1 MQRLY
6 AGCFKNLFFNLL
18 KFKLKFHLHQTM
30 SNWKFMKRT
39 LSYSL
44 ILVISIFFTVNTL
57 AAPKII
63 PKAPA
68 IAAKSYI
75 LVDHNSNKIIAK
87 NNADMP
93 VAPASITKVMTAYV
107 VFSEL
112 EEGNIQ
118 LSDLVTVSKKAWK
131 TPGSRMFIKVNS
143 KVSIEDLLQGMII
156 QSGNDASV
164 ALAEHIAGSEDTFA
178 ALMNQ
183 HAQELGMHNSNFL
196 NSTGLPDPKH
206 KTSAKDLAIL
216 ANALIKR
223 FPQYYRW
230 YSTKEFTYNNIK
242 QPNRNTLLWRD
253 NTVDGMKTGHTEDAG
268 YCLLSSAKRDD
279 MRLISV
285 VLGTKSVDA
294 RAQESQKLLNFGFR
308 FYESHV
314 IYPVEKALKK
324 VRIFKGSS
332 QRLPVGVAQNLAV
345 TIPRGQYKNLK
356 PSINI
361 NTPLVAPINK
371 GQQLGKVEI
380 RLNNKLLSSSPLIAL
395 KTIETGSLWQ
405 QAKDSA
411 LMLLE

>member
-1 MQRLY
+1 
-6 AGCFKNLFFNLL
+6 
-18 KFKLKFHLHQTM
+18 
-30 SNWKFMKRT
+30 MKRT
-39 LSYSL
+39 LSYFFIL
-44 ILVISIFFTVNTL
+44 IFSIIFTINTQ

-75 LVDHNSNKIIAK
+75 LVDHNSNKIIAM

-183 HAQELGMHNSNFL
+183 HAQELGMNNSNFL

-223 FPQYYRW
+223 FPQYYKW

-242 QPNRNTLLWRD
+242 QPNRNSLLWRD

-285 VLGTKSVDA
+285 VLGTNSVDA

-314 IYPVEKALKK
+314 IYPVEKALKN
-324 VRIFKGSS
+324 VRIFKGNS

-361 NTPLVAPINK
+361 NTPLVAPISK

>member
-1 MQRLY
+1 
-6 AGCFKNLFFNLL
+6 
-18 KFKLKFHLHQTM
+18 
-30 SNWKFMKRT
+30 MKRT
-39 LSYSL
+39 LTYFF
-44 ILVISIFFTVNTL
+44 ILVFTLFFSINIH
-57 AAPKII
+57 AIPKVI

-75 LVDHNSNKIIAK
+75 LIDFNSNKVISE
-87 NNADMP
+87 NNANMP

-118 LSDLVTVSKKAWK
+118 LSDMVTVSKKAWK

-183 HAQELGMHNSNFL
+183 HAQELGMHSSNFL
-196 NSTGLPDPKH
+196 NSTGLPNPDH

-223 FPQYYRW
+223 FPQYYKW
-230 YSTKEFTYNNIK
+230 YSTKEFTYNNIT
-242 QPNRNTLLWRD
+242 QPNRNKLLWRD
-253 NTVDGMKTGHTEDAG
+253 STVDGMKTGFTDDAG
-268 YCLLSSAKRDD
+268 YCLLSSAKRNN
-279 MRLISV
+279 MRLVSV
-285 VLGTKSVDA
+285 VLGTDSANA

-314 IYPVEKALKK
+314 VYPVNKALKT

-332 QRLPVGVAQNLAV
+332 QQLPLGVKKELAV

-361 NTPLVAPINK
+361 DSPLVAPISQ

-380 RLNNKLLSSSPLIAL
+380 RLNDKLLSSSPLIAL
-395 KTIETGSLWQ
+395 KTIEEGSLWQ

-411 LMLLE
+411 LMMLE

>member
-1 MQRLY
+1 
-6 AGCFKNLFFNLL
+6 
-18 KFKLKFHLHQTM
+18 
-30 SNWKFMKRT
+30 MKRT
-39 LSYSL
+39 LTFF
-44 ILVISIFFTVNTL
+44 IIFVCTIIFTLNSHAT
-57 AAPKII
+57 PKVI

-75 LVDHNSNKIIAK
+75 LIDFNSNKVIAE
-87 NNADMP
+87 NNADMA

-112 EEGNIQ
+112 EEANIQ

-183 HAQELGMHNSNFL
+183 HAQELGMTESNFL
-196 NSTGLPDPKH
+196 NSTGLPNPDH

-216 ANALIKR
+216 AQALIKR
-223 FPQYYRW
+223 FPQYYKW
-230 YSTKEFTYNNIK
+230 YSTREFTYNNIK
-242 QPNRNTLLWRD
+242 QPNRNKLLWRD
-253 NTVDGMKTGHTEDAG
+253 NTVDGMKTGFTEDAG
-268 YCLLSSAKRDD
+268 YCLLSSAKRNN

-285 VLGTKSVDA
+285 VLGTQSPDA

-314 IYPVEKALKK
+314 IYPAEKTLKN
-324 VRIFKGSS
+324 VRIYKGHKE
-332 QRLPVGVAQNLAV
+332 QLPVGVMQDLAV

-356 PSINI
+356 PSIHI
-361 NTPLVAPINK
+361 NTPLIAPVSK
-371 GQQLGKVEI
+371 GQKLGNVEL
-380 RLNNKLLSSSPLIAL
+380 RLNNKLLSSIPLIAL
-395 KTIETGSLWQ
+395 KTINEGSLWQ

-411 LMLLE
+411 LLMLE

>member
-1 MQRLY
+1 
-6 AGCFKNLFFNLL
+6 
-18 KFKLKFHLHQTM
+18 
-30 SNWKFMKRT
+30 MKRT
-39 LSYSL
+39 LTYFLICIFSL
-44 ILVISIFFTVNTL
+44 FFTLNTY

-75 LVDHNSNKIIAK
+75 LVDYNSNKIIAQ
-87 NNADMP
+87 NNADMA

-107 VFSEL
+107 VFAEL
-112 EEGNIQ
+112 EQGNIQ

-131 TPGSRMFIKVNS
+131 TPGSRMFIKVNT

-183 HAQELGMHNSNFL
+183 HAQELGMRNSHFI
-196 NSTGLPDPKH
+196 NSTGLPDPAH
-206 KTSAKDLAIL
+206 KTSANDLSIL
-216 ANALIKR
+216 ARALIQN
-223 FPQYYRW
+223 FPQYYKW

-242 QPNRNTLLWRD
+242 QPNRNKLLWRD
-253 NTVDGMKTGHTEDAG
+253 NSVDGMKTGYTEDAG
-268 YCLLSSAKRDD
+268 YCLLSSAKRND

-285 VLGTKSVDA
+285 VLGTKSTNA

-308 FYESHV
+308 FYESHI
-314 IYPVEKALKK
+314 IYPRVKALKS
-324 VRIFKGSS
+324 VRIFKGSK
-332 QRLPVGVAQNLAV
+332 QQLPVGVAEDMAV

-356 PSINI
+356 PAINI
-361 NTPLVAPINK
+361 NTPLIAPVSK
-371 GQQLGKVEI
+371 GQKLGSVEIKLDGKVLI
-380 RLNNKLLSSSPLIAL
+380 SLPLIAL
-395 KTIETGSLWQ
+395 KTIEEGSLWQ

-411 LMLLE
+411 LMMLE

>member
-1 MQRLY
+1 
-6 AGCFKNLFFNLL
+6 
-18 KFKLKFHLHQTM
+18 
-30 SNWKFMKRT
+30 MKRT
-39 LSYSL
+39 LSYFFIL
-44 ILVISIFFTVNTL
+44 IFSIIFTINTQ

-75 LVDHNSNKIIAK
+75 LVDHNSNKIIAM

-183 HAQELGMHNSNFL
+183 HAQELGMNNSNFL

-223 FPQYYRW
+223 FPQYYKW

-242 QPNRNTLLWRD
+242 QPNRNSLLWRD

-314 IYPVEKALKK
+314 IYPVEKALKN
-324 VRIFKGSS
+324 VRIFKGNS

-361 NTPLVAPINK
+361 NTPLVAPISK

>member
-1 MQRLY
+1 
-6 AGCFKNLFFNLL
+6 
-18 KFKLKFHLHQTM
+18 
-30 SNWKFMKRT
+30 MKRT
-39 LSYSL
+39 LSYFFIAIFTL
-44 ILVISIFFTVNTL
+44 IFTLNTQ
-57 AAPKII
+57 AAPKVI
-63 PKAPA
+63 PKAPS

-75 LVDHNSNKIIAK
+75 LIDYNSGKVIAQ

-107 VFSEL
+107 VFAEL

-131 TPGSRMFIKVNS
+131 TPGSRMFIKVNT
-143 KVSIEDLLQGMII
+143 KVSVEDLLQGMII

-164 ALAEHIAGSEDTFA
+164 ALAEHIAGSEETFA

-183 HAQELGMHNSNFL
+183 HAQELGMSNSHFL
-196 NSTGLPDPKH
+196 NSTGLPNKNH

-216 ANALIKR
+216 ANSLIKR
-223 FPQYYRW
+223 FPQYYKW

-242 QPNRNTLLWRD
+242 QSNRNKLLWRD
-253 NTVDGMKTGHTEDAG
+253 NSVDGMKTGFTDDAG
-268 YCLLSSAKRDD
+268 YCLLSSAKRNN

-285 VLGTKSVDA
+285 VLGTDSANA

-314 IYPVEKALKK
+314 VYPAAKTLKS
-324 VRIFKGSS
+324 VRVYKGHTK
-332 QRLPVGVAQNLAV
+332 QLPVGVVKDLAV

-361 NTPLVAPINK
+361 NLPLVAPITK
-371 GQQLGKVEI
+371 GQKLGKVEL
-380 RLNNKLLSSSPLIAL
+380 RLDGKVLSSSPLVAL
-395 KTIETGSLWQ
+395 KAINEGSLWQ

-411 LMLLE
+411 LMMLE

>member
-1 MQRLY
+1 
-6 AGCFKNLFFNLL
+6 
-18 KFKLKFHLHQTM
+18 
-30 SNWKFMKRT
+30 MKRT
-39 LSYSL
+39 LSYLL
-44 ILVISIFFTVNTL
+44 ILIFSIFCTINTQ
-57 AAPKII
+57 AAPKVI
-63 PKAPA
+63 PTAPA

-75 LVDHNSNKIIAK
+75 LVDHHSNKIIAN

-107 VFSEL
+107 IFAEL

-143 KVSIEDLLQGMII
+143 KVTIEDLLQGMII

-183 HAQELGMHNSNFL
+183 HAQELGMSNSNFL

-230 YSTKEFTYNNIK
+230 YSVKEFTYNNIK
-242 QPNRNTLLWRD
+242 QPNRNKLLWRD
-253 NTVDGMKTGHTEDAG
+253 NSVDGMKTGHTEDAG
-268 YCLLSSAKRDD
+268 YCLLSSAKRDN

-294 RAQESQKLLNFGFR
+294 RAQASQKLLNFGFR
-308 FYESHV
+308 FYESHI
-314 IYPVEKALKK
+314 IYPAEKALKK
-324 VRIFKGSS
+324 VRIFKGNS

-361 NTPLVAPINK
+361 NTPLVAPISK

-380 RLNNKLLSSSPLIAL
+380 RLNDKLLSSSPLIAL
-395 KTIETGSLWQ
+395 KTVATGSLWQ

>member
-1 MQRLY
+1 
-6 AGCFKNLFFNLL
+6 
-18 KFKLKFHLHQTM
+18 
-30 SNWKFMKRT
+30 MKRT
-39 LSYSL
+39 RNNLFTVL
-44 ILVISIFFTVNTL
+44 FFTLIFFTLNSHAV
-57 AAPKII
+57 PKVI

-75 LVDHNSNKIIAK
+75 LIDHNSGRIISQE
-87 NNADMP
+87 NADVPM
-93 VAPASITKVMTAYV
+93 APASITKVMTAYV
-107 VFSEL
+107 IFSEL

-118 LSDLVTVSKKAWK
+118 LDELVTVSKKAWK
-131 TPGSRMFIKVNS
+131 TQGSRMFIKVNS
-143 KVSIEDLLQGMII
+143 QVSVEDLLQGMII

-183 HAQELGMHNSNFL
+183 HAQELGMTNTNFL
-196 NSTGLPDPKH
+196 NSTGLPHPDH

-216 ANALIKR
+216 ANALIKN
-223 FPQYYRW
+223 FPQYYTW

-242 QPNRNTLLWRD
+242 QPNRNKLLWRD
-253 NTVDGMKTGHTEDAG
+253 NSVDGMKTGYTEDAG
-268 YCLLSSAKRDD
+268 YCLVSSAKRNN
-279 MRLISV
+279 MRLVSV
-285 VLGTKSVDA
+285 VLGTKSASA

-314 IYPVEKALKK
+314 IYPALKPLK
-324 VRIFKGSS
+324 NIRIYKGNTE
-332 QRLPVGVAQNLAV
+332 QLPVGVARDIAV

-361 NTPLVAPINK
+361 STPMEAPVDK

-380 RLNNKLLSSSPLIAL
+380 KLNGKLLARSPLVAL
-395 KTIETGSLWQ
+395 KTIPEGSLWQ

-411 LMLLE
+411 LMMLD